1 MSDLPLED
9 TIGSLP
15 VLGSTV
21 SFHGRVWDV
30 RTDEV
35 DLGEAGVVTRDYV
48 DHTGAVGVLA
58 LDDHDRVALVH
69 QYRHPVGMRM
79 WEIPAGLLD
88 VDGEAPHLAA
98 AREPGE
104 EADLRAA
111 TWHTLIDW
119 VMSPGG
125 TSEAFRCYLARDLSP
140 VPDDERH
147 ERESEEL
154 GMPTQ
159 WFDLDEPARR
169 RPHREACTAPRSS
182 SACSP
187 RTRPAPPA
195 GRRCAR
201 PTSPGPSTRSSG
213 RRTVLPTRVW
223 TPADDGRS
231 QDPGDP
237 RAPCR
242 RAARTRSDHRHHDR
256 ARRRARTGRPGACC
270 ARPRGPRLGG
280 HRGRRPGTW
289 SIAVS
294 PVTAVATAVPS
305 KPGRHRRPGV
315 DRAHAGEGAEGL
327 RRGRPRA
334 DVRLVRRHDPWRPV
348 LQRQGR
354 APDKRRPRVE
364 GAGDRA
370 RDHHGRHERGERHQ
384 QPGGEEPRPR
394 QRVDRRQRPQE
405 RAHRLDVHAEVQ
417 VDQPHR
423 CAGAPARGQQYLW
436 YDIDTVKGDK
446 VVAMPKGC
454 HAESPSWYCY
464 DVKVKAHSS
473 RTLVFKAKLGTKHV
487 GHTVKPEDV
496 GRRPLRRPVRHQ
508 GVRRPRHQEAEGAEE
523 ALTLIAGRARGS
535 RRADR

>member
-98 AREPGE
+98 ARELGE

-159 WFDLDEPARR
+159 WFDLDELHAAVLTGKLHSPSLVVGVLTAHAAR
-169 RPHREACTAPRSS
+169 AAGWT
-182 SACSP
+182 
-187 RTRPAPPA
+187 TLRPADEPWPEHPKL
-195 GRRCAR
+195 RT
-201 PTSPGPSTRSSG
+201 PDRS
-213 RRTVLPTRVW
+213 
-223 TPADDGRS
+223 AD
-231 QDPGDP
+231 
-237 RAPCR
+237 
-242 RAARTRSDHRHHDR
+242 
-256 ARRRARTGRPGACC
+256 
-270 ARPRGPRLGG
+270 
-280 HRGRRPGTW
+280 
-289 SIAVS
+289 
-294 PVTAVATAVPS
+294 
-305 KPGRHRRPGV
+305 
-315 DRAHAGEGAEGL
+315 
-327 RRGRPRA
+327 
-334 DVRLVRRHDPWRPV
+334 
-348 LQRQGR
+348 
-354 APDKRRPRVE
+354 
-364 GAGDRA
+364 
-370 RDHHGRHERGERHQ
+370 
-384 QPGGEEPRPR
+384 
-394 QRVDRRQRPQE
+394 
-405 RAHRLDVHAEVQ
+405 
-417 VDQPHR
+417 
-423 CAGAPARGQQYLW
+423 
-436 YDIDTVKGDK
+436 
-446 VVAMPKGC
+446 
-454 HAESPSWYCY
+454 
-464 DVKVKAHSS
+464 
-473 RTLVFKAKLGTKHV
+473 
-487 GHTVKPEDV
+487 
-496 GRRPLRRPVRHQ
+496 
-508 GVRRPRHQEAEGAEE
+508 
-523 ALTLIAGRARGS
+523 
-535 RRADR
+535 